1 MNVGDKVILP
11 DSYRYTVAGILAKNI
26 PQVRGTSDYGATP
39 KYILKSHV
47 YPNMW
52 EVSAIITN
60 FNVQLIVHTDNI
72 KPIKKEEVL
81 LD

>member
-11 DSYRYTVAGILAKNI
+11 DSCRYAVADILSKNI
-26 PQVRGTSDYGATP
+26 PQIRGTSDYGALP
-39 KYILKSHV
+39 KYILKSQIH
-47 YPNMW
+47 PTMW
-52 EVSAIITN
+52 EISAIITN